1 MPTIL
6 LMRHGK
12 SDWSSGGRDHER
24 PLNDRGVR
32 HARLMGAVLETL
44 GEVPDLVVTSSA
56 VRARTTAELAM
67 SGGSFDDVSIEV
79 RESLYLPSVDDVLD
93 AITSIPQGVE
103 RAMVV
108 GHQPTWGHATEA
120 LCGARVDFVTAAVA
134 AIDVRS
140 FEEPGGGTLRWFLPP
155 RRAKELVG

>member
-24 PLNDRGVR
+24 PLNERGVR
-32 HARLMGAVLETL
+32 HARLMGGVLATI

-56 VRARTTAELAM
+56 VRAQSTAELAM
-67 SGGSFDDVSIEV
+67 AGGSFEGASFDV

-93 AITSIPQGVE
+93 AITSIPPGVE
-103 RAMVV
+103 RAMIV
-108 GHQPTWGHATEA
+108 GHQPTWGYATEA
-120 LCGARVDFVTAAVA
+120 LCGARVDFVTAAMA
-134 AIDVRS
+134 AIEMRS
-140 FEEPGGGTLRWFLPP
+140 FGDPRGGTMRWFLPP
-155 RRAKELVG
+155 RRAEELLG